1 MGTKQPQGDFVCFI
15 PLNLR
20 AKSEFCFII
29 HDLLYV
35 KNSLLIV
42 SYLIWF
48 SNLGSVSVM
57 KSPLAV
63 YLNSVGKALRFSEP
77 MKGVQT
83 LYSAID

>member
-1 MGTKQPQGDFVCFI
+1 M
-15 PLNLR
+15 
-20 AKSEFCFII
+20 
-29 HDLLYV
+29 

-42 SYLIWF
+42 SDLIWF